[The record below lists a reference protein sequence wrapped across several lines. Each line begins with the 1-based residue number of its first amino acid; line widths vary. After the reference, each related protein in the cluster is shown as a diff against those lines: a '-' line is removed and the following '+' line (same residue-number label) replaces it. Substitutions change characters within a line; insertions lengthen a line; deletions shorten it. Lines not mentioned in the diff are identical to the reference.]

1 LKGQGSIYYRK
12 LNMKVFHSLC
22 ILFLIGCAKKPPIA
36 YNKYADTLFTEIQI
50 NPIPHPLNLN
60 GSIPYVIWIDGKR
73 ARLNA
78 GEVRKLAVS
87 LGLPLN
93 VRGTPEMHA
102 GAGWHQPLNLT
113 KK

>member
-1 LKGQGSIYYRK
+1 
-12 LNMKVFHSLC
+12 MKVFHSLC
-22 ILFLIGCAKKPPIA
+22 ILFLIGCAQKSSTT
-36 YNKYADTLFTEIQI
+36 YNKYADTPFKEIQI

-60 GSIPYVIWIDGKR
+60 GLIPYAVWIDGER
-73 ARLNA
+73 ARLNP
-78 GEVRKLAVS
+78 GEIRKLALS
-87 LGLPLN
+87 LDLPLN

>member
-1 LKGQGSIYYRK
+1 
-12 LNMKVFHSLC
+12 MKAFYSLF
-22 ILFLIGCAKKPPIA
+22 ILFLFGCVAKQDSQIA
-36 YNKYADTLFTEIQI
+36 DYNRYSYISFTEIQI

-73 ARLNA
+73 ARLNP

-102 GAGWHQPLNLT
+102 GAGWHQPLDLT